1 MATCLGSVNH
11 LHVPNELQRVG
22 SATSAYVLTLSFI
35 IGELRRTKFTA
46 AKRQLTLVAT
56 SKMRSAASSC

>member
-1 MATCLGSVNH
+1 LGSVYH

-46 AKRQLTLVAT
+46 AKKQLALVAA
-56 SKMRSAASSC
+56 SKMRSTASSC